1 MVSRNKI
8 VSCGFAALGLVA
20 TSLMSASAYAG
31 TNDKVF
37 FQNASG
43 TWKGPGEIV
52 AGKYK
57 GTKFTCD
64 LEGIPEDGSSVGIE
78 LKGTCRV
85 GVFKQPMSA
94 LISQNGGTYKGQ
106 FLDGAAG
113 KGLDITS
120 GNVSDDKIVVGI
132 LRKKLNGAMIARF
145 ADDKTLNVTIS
156 VKVEDQMI
164 PVIGLKLNRQL
175 DDVAVGSIK

>member
-1 MVSRNKI
+1 MVSRNTI
-8 VSCGFAALGLVA
+8 VSCGFAALSLVT
-20 TSLMSASAYAG
+20 TSLMAAPACAG
-31 TNDKVF
+31 SNDKAF
-37 FQNASG
+37 FENAAG
-43 TWKGPGEIV
+43 IWKGPGEIV

-64 LEGIPEDGSSVGIE
+64 LEGTPEDGLSAGIE

-94 LISQNGGTYKGQ
+94 LISQNGETYKGK
-106 FLDGAAG
+106 FLDGADG

-120 GNVSDDKIVVGI
+120 GTVSNDKIVVGI

-145 ADDKTLNVTIS
+145 ADNKTLNVTILS
-156 VKVEDQMI
+156 RWKTRWCR
-164 PVIGLKLNRQL
+164 LS
-175 DDVAVGSIK
+175 A